1 MASQNDTIKIRTSAI
16 SQTRSD
22 VITVKIICGLSR
34 PIYTIPENFMKIRPG
49 VLEKSS
55 KKKNNNNSKEK
66 ETEE

>member
-1 MASQNDTIKIRTSAI
+1 MTTLKIRKLSI
-16 SQTRSD
+16 SQTGSD
-22 VITVKIICGLSR
+22 VITRKITFGLSR

-55 KKKNNNNSKEK
+55 KIKKNNNKEK

>member
-1 MASQNDTIKIRTSAI
+1 MPIPRTG
-16 SQTRSD
+16 SD
-22 VITVKIICGLSR
+22 VITRKIIFGLSR